1 MTIPS
6 RRLLVT
12 GRHGFVGGI
21 LAQMLEQAPYATQ
34 WELAEISPDLDLRDA
49 GAALTL
55 VESTRPDVVIHLAAQ
70 SAVPESF
77 RDPAGTFQINLLGTL
92 NLLQALKRQQF
103 SGRMLYVSSGDVYGL
118 VPATELPARED
129 RVPQPRNPYAVSK
142 LAAEALCAQWAMTD
156 ALDVVIARP
165 FNHIGPGQ
173 SERFAISDFARQ
185 IASIKVRS
193 QAPTVRVGN
202 IAVSRDFTDVH
213 DIVAAY
219 FALIERGRVG
229 EIYNVCSGRETSVRD
244 LLNQLIALSGVAI
257 TVAQEEARVRHAEQ
271 PRMVGDAQKIL
282 QHTGWWAQTPIE
294 SSLRAA
300 LQCWER
306 SLEKAD

>member
-1 MTIPS
+1 MTTSS

-21 LAQMLEQAPYATQ
+21 LSRMIEQAPYAAR

-77 RDPAGTFQINLLGTL
+77 RDPASTFQINLLGTL
-92 NLLQALKRQQF
+92 HLLQALKRRQF
-103 SGRMLYVSSGDVYGL
+103 SGRLLYVSSGDVYGL
-118 VPATELPARED
+118 VPAAELPAGEERL
-129 RVPQPRNPYAVSK
+129 PCPRNPYAVSK

-156 ALDVVIARP
+156 ALDVLIARP
-165 FNHIGPGQ
+165 FNHIGAGQ

-185 IASIKVRS
+185 IASIKVGS
-193 QAPTVRVGN
+193 SAPIVRVGN
-202 IAVSRDFTDVH
+202 IDVSRDFTDVH
-213 DIVAAY
+213 DVVAAY
-219 FALIERGRVG
+219 FALIERGHAG
-229 EIYNVCSGRETSVRD
+229 ETYNVCSGRETSVRY
-244 LLNQLIALSGVAI
+244 LLDQLVALSGVAI
-257 TVAQEEARVRHAEQ
+257 TVAQEEARIRPAEQ
-271 PRMVGDAQKIL
+271 PRMVGDARKIL
-282 QHTGWWAQTPIE
+282 EHTGWRAQTPIE
-294 SSLRAA
+294 SSLKAA
-300 LQCWER
+300 LQYWQR